1 LTLATVF
8 VLSIEAKVC
17 VKKNRAIH
25 YHVYVI
31 LLDDKVRNIA
41 KVRQLNP
48 DQDPNKSCVYVGM
61 TGLSPHERLTH
72 HLTGRKASRFA
83 KRYGIRLMPE
93 LYERLNPLT
102 YDEAVVAEA
111 GLARRLRAEG
121 YTVVGGH

>member
-1 LTLATVF
+1 
-8 VLSIEAKVC
+8 

-31 LLDDKVRNIA
+31 LLDDKVKHFA
-41 KVRQLNP
+41 KVRQVNP
-48 DQDPNKSCVYVGM
+48 NRDANRPCVYVGM
-61 TGLSPHERLTH
+61 TGLDVNQRLTH
-72 HLTGRKASRFA
+72 HLTGYKASRSV

-93 LYERLNPLT
+93 LYEGLNPLT
-102 YDEAVVAEA
+102 YDEAVVAES